1 MRTRGKEARREK
13 GDLGIEREKIMKAA
27 SSFPIRTLAALNQL
41 LLESSTLFPPG
52 PGDLSWK
59 IDRDLPDPSFYSSVN
74 SRQEKKNIGRT
85 KKNRNIRKIKKT

>member
-1 MRTRGKEARREK
+1 MRTRGKKARREK

-52 PGDLSWK
+52 PGDLS
-59 IDRDLPDPSFYSSVN
+59 
-74 SRQEKKNIGRT
+74 
-85 KKNRNIRKIKKT
+85 